1 VIYESIS
8 QRVSCIY
15 FFRLERCNRRLSRTP
30 SFNSE
35 RESIGRATRTNNLSR
50 GHRVIFPPGA
60 RTERSRVGE
69 VPANDRRLLCSSR
82 GTCPSVRRR
91 TIYTP
96 VTHTRATRNLT
107 GMGSARSHTSTYAC
121 RYTRTVSSN
130 FSSPPLSTVATA
142 WRLEFAPRL
151 VILLLGEMMA
161 TRGRGHQNS
170 WKNTREQYFS

>member
-35 RESIGRATRTNNLSR
+35 RVDRPSDTDEQFISRSSRYLPTGGAYGTFESR
-50 GHRVIFPPGA
+50 
-60 RTERSRVGE
+60 RSTG
-69 VPANDRRLLCSSR
+69 NDRRLLCSSR

-151 VILLLGEMMA
+151 VILLLGVMA